1 MGGEDLTVTS
11 DEPGGTVD
19 ESTASDT
26 LNILLKYRTD
36 LAKAE
41 KELAAASK

>member
-1 MGGEDLTVTS
+1 
-11 DEPGGTVD
+11 VD

>member
-1 MGGEDLTVTS
+1 VLLGID
-11 DEPGGTVD
+11 TVD
-19 ESTASDT
+19 EATASDT